1 MTIEGKAKDF
11 AGCNIPYPQ
20 GALTTPV
27 FAAAMM
33 SDRYVGFKAGAEWM
47 IVRATSWL
55 VKQGLKTNDGVVT
68 ICVEDFIKA
77 MEEQS

>member
-1 MTIEGKAKDF
+1 MTIEEKAKEF
-11 AGCNIPYPQ
+11 AGYGDESLRGGIVMTAKMI
-20 GALTTPV
+20 GKH
-27 FAAAMM
+27 
-33 SDRYVGFKAGAEWM
+33 DGFKAGAEWM

-77 MEEQS
+77 MEE

>member
-1 MTIEGKAKDF
+1 MTIEEKAKEF
-11 AGCNIPYPQ
+11 AGYNMPSLQDIV
-20 GALTTPV
+20 TT
-27 FAAAMM
+27 AKM
-33 SDRYVGFKAGAEWM
+33 SAKHDGFKAGAEWM

-77 MEEQS
+77 MEE

>member
-1 MTIEGKAKDF
+1 MKTIEERAKEYAGYNTPSPQDIVTTAKMSGKYD
-11 AGCNIPYPQ
+11 
-20 GALTTPV
+20 
-27 FAAAMM
+27 
-33 SDRYVGFKAGAEWM
+33 GFKAGADWM

-77 MEEQS
+77 MEE